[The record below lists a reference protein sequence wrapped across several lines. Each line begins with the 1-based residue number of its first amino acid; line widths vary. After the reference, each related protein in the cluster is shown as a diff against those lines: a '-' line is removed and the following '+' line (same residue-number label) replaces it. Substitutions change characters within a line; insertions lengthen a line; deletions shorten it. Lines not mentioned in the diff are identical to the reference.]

1 MTFWQHAA
9 AAAAG
14 IGLFFL
20 AVLGAALVGVLT
32 FRGVRRLR
40 RALARGKLIL
50 ELDLS
55 NPLSESASGEP
66 WSRYL
71 GSAPSSFREVLDA
84 LEHALNDVRV
94 VGIVVRCSES
104 SLGLAQSEELRGV
117 LARWVEQE
125 KEVIALADT
134 FGEGAPGWLPFY
146 VASAASRVV
155 MQPSGDLNLAGLMS
169 EQPFV
174 RELLDRL
181 GVLPR
186 FQQRHEYKSVGEI
199 FTRRDMSGPAKESM
213 HKILDGVLNTLCQTV
228 SEGRGVAR
236 EQVDTVVKD
245 GPYSASAALEAGL
258 VDALGY
264 RHDVYEALRKKYGRK
279 LKFRYVERYQQKLRA
294 RHRRGP
300 TVALVVADGDI
311 VRGAS
316 RLDLRSRSL
325 SVGSDTVGGALRAA
339 RLDDDVRG
347 VLLRINSRGG
357 SYVASDS
364 IWREVKALEEDGK
377 PVVASFG
384 DYAASGGYYIATAAR
399 AIVSS
404 RMTLTG
410 SIGVAGGKFVL
421 RDAWQKLGIRF
432 DGVTTHGSAKIYSAN
447 HDYDEAGQRWIEA
460 SFDRAYRDFVT
471 KVGEARKMDADALD
485 RLARGRVW
493 TGAQAFEIGL
503 VDEVGGLDVALD
515 RLKREAQI
523 SGGITLRSFP
533 APRAPW
539 AQLVGGDRDSSEDE
553 GRSAGIVRRIAT
565 LGLVLLGRAGL
576 LRALDDLTPGGVRLE
591 APSFFESSRASRRP

>member
-1 MTFWQHAA
+1 MTFWQQAA
-9 AAAAG
+9 TVAAG
-14 IGLFFL
+14 IGLFFF
-20 AVLGAALVGVLT
+20 ALVVSALIGLLA
-32 FRGVRRLR
+32 FRGIRRLR
-40 RALARGKLIL
+40 RALARGKLVL
-50 ELDLS
+50 ELDLA
-55 NPLSESASGEP
+55 NALSESASSEP

-71 GSAPSSFREVLDA
+71 GGAPSSFREVLDA
-84 LEHALNDVRV
+84 LEHGLNDSRV
-94 VGIVVRCSES
+94 VGIVVRCSAS
-104 SLGLAQSEELRGV
+104 SLGLAQSEELRAM
-117 LARWVEQE
+117 LARWGEQE

-186 FQQRHEYKSVGEI
+186 FQQRYEYKSVGEI
-199 FTRRDMSGPAKESM
+199 FTRREMSKPAKESVR
-213 HKILDGVLNTLCQTV
+213 KILDGVLGTLCHTV
-228 SEGRGVAR
+228 AQGRGVSR
-236 EQVDTVVKD
+236 ERVDTVVSE
-245 GPYSASAALEAGL
+245 GPYSASTALEAGF

-264 RHDVYEALRKKYGRK
+264 RHDVYEALRKKHGSK

-316 RLDLRSRSL
+316 RIDLRSRSL

-357 SYVASDS
+357 SYIGSDS

-399 AIVSS
+399 AIVSG

-421 RDAWQKLGIRF
+421 RDAWEKLGVRF
-432 DGVTTHGSAKIYSAN
+432 DGVTTHASAKIYSAN
-447 HDYDEAGQRWIEA
+447 HDYDDAGQRWIEA

-471 KVGEARKMDADALD
+471 KVSEARNMEADVLD

-493 TGAQAFEIGL
+493 TGEQALEVGL
-503 VDEVGGLDVALD
+503 VDEVGGFEVALE

-523 SGGITLRSFP
+523 SGGVTLRSFP
-533 APRAPW
+533 SPRAPW
-539 AQLVGGDRDSSEDE
+539 AQLLGGDRDSSEDE
-553 GRSAGIVRRIAT
+553 GRSAGIARRVAM
-565 LGLVLLGRAGL
+565 LGLVLFGRADL
-576 LRALDDLTPGGVRLE
+576 LRAFDDLRPGGVRLE
-591 APSFFESSRASRRP
+591 APSFFESSRGSRRP